1 MLTKTRKNKG
11 YTSILMNEV
20 SEQAFKEAA
29 NVYDSL
35 DGPKVIKPSKQAGE
49 AFVKLHSL
57 TLDKVK
63 AGEKYKILGT
73 VFTVVRKRD
82 TSRRGSNEWFPI
94 VRYFDQVKNKEEEFG
109 IVATDNFAVGVHET
123 CFKNLTGKLLY
134 F

>member
-20 SEQAFKEAA
+20 SEEAFKEAA
-29 NVYDSL
+29 KVYDSL
-35 DGPKVIKPSKQAGE
+35 EGPKVIKPSKQAGE

-63 AGEKYKILGT
+63 AGEEYKILGT
-73 VFTVVRKRD
+73 IFKVIRSLD
-82 TSRRGSNEWFPI
+82 YSRTGSNKWYPI
-94 VRYFDQVKNKEEEFG
+94 VRYFDKAKGEYEEFG
-109 IVATDNFAVGVHET
+109 IVQTANFAVGVHET
-123 CFKNLTGKLLY
+123 CFKNATGKLLY